1 MNLQAAI
8 DLNCVVVKEGGQYCV
23 KSEDRSKNLGCK
35 PSKAGAKK
43 RLRQVEYFKHLKAG
57 GQGSGRHKVSTKA
70 EQLLLK
76 LGYKRDERIVN
87 SPFGKAYR
95 HPDRPHERVHVSD
108 ENSSSMDAGGP
119 GSGRH
124 KEIAEESV
132 HKLSKKEKD
141 LNPTEKSH
149 YKYTIQRLLKAPSS
163 ITKEEA
169 DRIKK
174 IADKYTNKA
183 WEE

>member
-8 DLNCVVVKEGGQYCV
+8 DLNCVVVKEGGKYCV

-108 ENSSSMDAGGP
+108 ENSSSMDAQV
-119 GSGRH
+119 
-124 KEIAEESV
+124 K
-132 HKLSKKEKD
+132 
-141 LNPTEKSH
+141 
-149 YKYTIQRLLKAPSS
+149 
-163 ITKEEA
+163 
-169 DRIKK
+169 
-174 IADKYTNKA
+174 
-183 WEE
+183 